1 MNVASTLQMRSTTQT
16 GVSPLYRSALRQE
29 VTAGWSGLCSAAAV
43 ILIASCAIP
52 IRAQST
58 WHLEAWSHRAIVEIH
73 DVLDGSIDTAG
84 VKVLCNGQS
93 QPDGRDIRVLDAT
106 GKPVPFQLG
115 FHHPARYTLISFRAA
130 QAATGQQYFVYFGNA
145 NAKPD
150 AIQVRTPTVPGAGPP
165 QSDWIPRAGLTFS
178 TWKRPP
184 GENPKTEKELAQL
197 LATSPQAYGG
207 RYQQRISDG
216 HNPFGPSDYYLSVYR
231 GWILIPESGTYKF
244 CTASNEASFSF
255 LDGKKLVH
263 WPGRHTSERGARGE
277 KNETVELTAGLHY
290 LEYYHEEVMLKQ
302 VAFLGWSPPGAP
314 AGHFSAIPESV
325 YTKPHSAAV
334 AVYETRQGQQPRFEP
349 DLIDSIWP
357 GDRHE
362 GQYTRVAF
370 RLSNASAFSQSARF
384 QWQFGDGQ
392 SATGTEVEHVYL
404 SLGDYNVTL
413 VANDKG
419 TEQRASWPLEI
430 YEIQHV
436 TGDIKQGRPPEYARI
451 ASQSDPATLD
461 PASLKELVHL
471 YAESDRPQDAIRVG
485 QVFVDRFAAAH
496 PEWTPRVQRLMALAS
511 LKTGAAGVDQA
522 IANFQASLT
531 DATPAAEKVDSFAQ
545 LIALLGIE
553 KQQPQQVPALLKQVE
568 QTTRNSRTTAEVKAA
583 YRRAINAA
591 GDVALWNNQAQQA
604 RNYYRR
610 VEAMRGQ
617 FIPSQVKA
625 ARVGAFPQA
634 IRSYLAEANYGAALQ
649 VVDEWEDKFATDKVK
664 GQTFFWRG
672 AILSARQQYRDASR
686 YLERSV
692 TLAVGAAFETEAR
705 WRLAQSL
712 QQLGREKES
721 RVELARL
728 VATGLT
734 DTFTEQARQ
743 RLKEVSR
750 K

>member
-1 MNVASTLQMRSTTQT
+1 MNVVSTLPMQPTTQT
-16 GVSPLYRSALRQE
+16 GTFPLYASGRHHK
-29 VTAGWSGLCSAAAV
+29 VGPGLCSAVMV
-43 ILIASCAIP
+43 ILIASCSLSV
-52 IRAQST
+52 RAQSN
-58 WHLEAWSHRAIVEIH
+58 WHLEAWSHRASVEIL

-84 VKVLCNGQS
+84 VKVLCNGHS
-93 QPDGRDIRVLDAT
+93 QPDGRDIRVFDAQ
-106 GKPVPFQLG
+106 GQPVPFQLG
-115 FHHPARYTLISFRAA
+115 FHHPARYTLVSFRAA
-130 QAATGQQYFVYFGNA
+130 QPATGQQYFVYFGNA
-145 NAKPD
+145 NAKP
-150 AIQVRTPTVPGAGPP
+150 AANHVRTPTAPGAGPP
-165 QSDWIPRAGLTFS
+165 QADWIPRAGMTFS

-184 GENPKTEKELAQL
+184 GDNPKTEQELAQL

-277 KNETVELTAGLHY
+277 KNETVELAAGLHY

-325 YTKPHSAAV
+325 YTKPHPATVV
-334 AVYETRQGQQPRFEP
+334 AYETRQGKQPRFEP
-349 DLIDSIWP
+349 DLVDSIWP

-362 GQYTRVAF
+362 GQYTRVAL
-370 RLSNASAFSQSARF
+370 RVSNAAAFSQSARF

-404 SLGDYNVTL
+404 SLGDYTVTL
-413 VANDKG
+413 VANDTG
-419 TEQRASWPLEI
+419 TEQQASWPLEI

-436 TGDIKQGRPPEYARI
+436 TTDIKQGRPPEYAEI
-451 ASQSDPATLD
+451 ASHYDTATLD

-471 YAESDRPQDAIRVG
+471 YAESDRPQDAMRVG
-485 QVFVDRFAAAH
+485 QVFVDRFAATH

-522 IANFQASLT
+522 IANFQASIT
-531 DATPAAEKVDSFAQ
+531 DATPAAENIDSFAQ

-583 YRRAINAA
+583 YRRAINSA
-591 GDVALWNNQAQQA
+591 GDVALWNNQTQQA

-617 FIPSQVKA
+617 FIPSQVRA

-649 VVDEWEDKFATDKVK
+649 VVDEWEDKFATEKVK

-692 TLAVGAAFETEAR
+692 ILAVGAAFETEAR
-705 WRLAQSL
+705 WRLAASL
-712 QQLGREKES
+712 QHLGREKES
-721 RVELARL
+721 RLELARL
-728 VATGLT
+728 VATGLN

-743 RLKEVSR
+743 RLKEISQ